1 MAVCNTTE
9 EELKELE
16 HTHTIWGTICGRIIK
31 LVHMASMAVKVW
43 VLMALM
49 MCAGVGLGAPDDGGA
64 AAGDGHLGGLSS
76 PNYSGALA
84 KAILFFEGQR
94 SGRLPANQRVKWRG
108 DSALNDGQAEN
119 VITRINNL
127 LHCGTNII
135 IAFLS
140 ARHDRN
146 IIKLAHRFCL
156 FWFIN

>member
-1 MAVCNTTE
+1 M
-9 EELKELE
+9 
-16 HTHTIWGTICGRIIK
+16 
-31 LVHMASMAVKVW
+31 W

-49 MCAGVGLGAPDDGGA
+49 MCAGVGLGAPDGAGA
-64 AAGDGHLGGLSS
+64 AAGLGGLSS

-119 VITRINNL
+119 VIIRINNL